1 VSPRAAQSA
10 PMRACSATLAYL
22 KAVKAPGTKD
32 TEVVAEKLKEQF
44 AKGTVL
50 ENGRMVPDLSMVP
63 VDEAFPAA
71 KDSGCLL
78 VK

>member
-1 VSPRAAQSA
+1 V
-10 PMRACSATLAYL
+10 TLAYL
-22 KAVKAPGTKD
+22 KAVKAAGTKD
-32 TEVVAEKLKEQF
+32 TEVVAEKLNELPVDDQI

-50 ENGRMVPDLSMVP
+50 ENGRMVHDLSMVP

>member
-1 VSPRAAQSA
+1 
-10 PMRACSATLAYL
+10 MRLFGDARYL

-32 TEVVAEKLKEQF
+32 TEVVAEKLEGVKF

-50 ENGRMVPDLSMVP
+50 ETAAWCMISMVP